1 MTNARRET
9 SDDNSD
15 VRVTFPLDLPPID
28 EPAMSESASST
39 TPTSKPWYQRI
50 GPGLITACVVI
61 GPGSILTSSTVGANT
76 EYSMLWIVAISVIFM
91 MFYMTMGARLGV
103 LAEKAPGDLIRER
116 GGNGLCMLVGFCVF
130 FISAAFQS
138 GNNIGVGAAFEAF
151 IDNKMVVAG
160 LIVAFN
166 VVAISFLFLFKNLYQ
181 TLERLMMV
189 FVGLMLVSFAV
200 NLLTLKPDVGAMAQ
214 GFVPSMGKID
224 LAVLGLVGTTFV
236 ITAAYYQAY
245 LVRQKGWKEPELQ
258 SGLIDARIGS
268 GIMFLITL
276 MLLSTAAAGI
286 YTGEKITLPSPVA
299 VAVALEP
306 TFGSSGK
313 IIFCFGLFSA
323 AYSSFLVNSMIGGFI
338 LSDSLGFGSKP
349 TDLWPRLL
357 TTAALLTG
365 MFIALATII
374 LDFDRTPTIIAAQA
388 VTVLGAPLIAI
399 VLLWLTSSEAV
410 MGKAKNGPVL
420 KTFGLVGLVLLLA
433 MAYRTAFVSIPQKW
447 NAWMN
452 PSPVVAPV
460 EVDPAVSEPSA
471 VNGEENEGEN

>member
-1 MTNARRET
+1 
-9 SDDNSD
+9 
-15 VRVTFPLDLPPID
+15 
-28 EPAMSESASST
+28 MSESAPSST
-39 TPTSKPWYQRI
+39 STSRPWYQRV
-50 GPGLITACVVI
+50 GPGVITACVVI
-61 GPGSILTSSTVGANT
+61 GPGSILASSTVGANK

-103 LAEKAPGDLIRER
+103 LAEKAPGDLIRDR
-116 GGNGLCMLVGFCVF
+116 GGNKLCILVGICVF

-151 IDNKMVVAG
+151 IDNKMVVAA

-166 VVAISFLFLFKNLYQ
+166 VIAISFLFMFKNLYQ
-181 TLERLMMV
+181 MLERLMMG

-200 NLLTLKPDVGAMAQ
+200 NLLRLGPDFGEMAQ
-214 GFVPSMGKID
+214 GFVPSPGNID
-224 LAVLGLVGTTFV
+224 LEVLALVGTTFV

-245 LVRQKGWKEPELQ
+245 LVRQKGWKESELK

-268 GIMFLITL
+268 AIMFLITL
-276 MLLSTAAAGI
+276 MLLSTAAAGLH
-286 YTGEKITLPSPVA
+286 TGEEIKLSSPVA

-313 IIFCFGLFSA
+313 VIFCFGLFSA
-323 AYSSFLVNSMIGGFI
+323 AYSSFLVNSMIGGFV
-338 LSDSLGFGSKP
+338 LSDSLGLGSKP

-365 MFIALATII
+365 MFIALAAII

-420 KTFGLVGLVLLLA
+420 KVFGAVGLVLLLA
-433 MAYRTAFVSIPQKW
+433 MAYRTAFVSIPKKW
-447 NAWMN
+447 NGWMN
-452 PSPVVAPV
+452 PSPVVAP
-460 EVDPAVSEPSA
+460 AASESA
-471 VNGEENEGEN
+471 VAAPVAGNGEENDGGNGE